1 MNLKDAITI
10 TLSVLAFILSGL
22 AFYFNLLR
30 TTDELSVVAAS
41 IPELTM
47 RNDGRMEFS
56 APELSVVFIN
66 SGNRPT
72 AILSFFVSVSQLRP
86 HGLRGEECLDELPRE
101 DRTQLYETKFVP
113 LVLGGNQIRTETLSL
128 DIKGKDDGLVF
139 PIAPFRCRV
148 FSSGFMFQHR
158 CYGDFSAQVSWYQIV
173 ARWTV
178 SKDSDGMYNVYPET
192 SEAKLPLTIYKR
204 VGTIFGF

>member
-139 PIAPFRCRV
+139 PIAPFNKDAESFPVVLC
-148 FSSGFMFQHR
+148 FNIDATAISA
-158 CYGDFSAQVSWYQIV
+158 AQVSWYQIV

-178 SKDSDGMYNVYPET
+178 SKDSDGM
-192 SEAKLPLTIYKR
+192 
-204 VGTIFGF
+204 